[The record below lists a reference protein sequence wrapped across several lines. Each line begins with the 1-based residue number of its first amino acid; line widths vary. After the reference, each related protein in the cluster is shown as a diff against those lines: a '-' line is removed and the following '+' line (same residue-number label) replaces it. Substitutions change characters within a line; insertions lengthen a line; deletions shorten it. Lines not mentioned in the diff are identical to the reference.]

1 VAPKAALA
9 AAPRVGPAG
18 AQAVVVGVRHPAA
31 GVVRRQE
38 EVGARQAVVRTGAG
52 RRAAAA
58 VDLRGA
64 IPRVAKLAAG
74 LPAAAPAVG
83 LPAPDL
89 LKAVPMAEAAEA
101 ALPEAAVREA
111 VRPVD
116 PLPRVVEGVAA
127 AAGQTAA
134 AASRRIRLADS
145 ILGVSGSR
153 RWSPS

>member
-1 VAPKAALA
+1 
-9 AAPRVGPAG
+9 
-18 AQAVVVGVRHPAA
+18 
-31 GVVRRQE
+31 
-38 EVGARQAVVRTGAG
+38 
-52 RRAAAA
+52 
-58 VDLRGA
+58 
-64 IPRVAKLAAG
+64 VAKLAAG
-74 LPAAAPAVG
+74 LLAAGPAVGLAAAPAVG
-83 LPAPDL
+83 LAAPDL

-101 ALPEAAVREA
+101 ALPEAAVLEA